1 MNKHDFCVQLDS
13 ILQMTSEYGGSNVD
27 KICIKYFLDAS
38 FLFIPPGSRPLA
50 AVARSGRVMSHEAGQ
65 PRRL

>member
-1 MNKHDFCVQLDS
+1 
-13 ILQMTSEYGGSNVD
+13 MTSEYVGSNVD

>member
-1 MNKHDFCVQLDS
+1 
-13 ILQMTSEYGGSNVD
+13 MTIEYVGSNVD
-27 KICIKYFLDAS
+27 KICMKYLIGHIFS
-38 FLFIPPGSRPLA
+38 IYIPPGSRPLA